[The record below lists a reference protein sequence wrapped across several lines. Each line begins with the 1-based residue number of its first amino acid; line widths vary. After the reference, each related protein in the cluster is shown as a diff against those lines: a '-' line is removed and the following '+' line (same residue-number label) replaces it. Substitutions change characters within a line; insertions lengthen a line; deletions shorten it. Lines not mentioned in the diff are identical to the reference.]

1 MTHRNDN
8 SINILNKNIAL
19 KYTSIIFISDI
30 SKLFQIVV
38 RSLIIFN
45 ARHVRGFR
53 KVKIGCTVALYSVQ
67 LAVVGC

>member
-38 RSLIIFN
+38 RSFN